1 MLEGMAKALFTQ
13 GDQVNVAVV
22 NVHNLV
28 DRDFKQFKNLD
39 NLIKEI
45 EAVATAVS
53 PNTLMVLT
61 GF

>member
-1 MLEGMAKALFTQ
+1 MLEGMSKALSVE
-13 GDQVNVAVV
+13 GNQVNVAIV

-39 NLIKEI
+39 SLIKEI